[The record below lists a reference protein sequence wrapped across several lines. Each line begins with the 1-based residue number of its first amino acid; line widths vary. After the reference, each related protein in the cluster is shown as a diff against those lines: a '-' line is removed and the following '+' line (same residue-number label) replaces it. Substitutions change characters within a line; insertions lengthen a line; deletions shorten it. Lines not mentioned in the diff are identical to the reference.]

1 MKAKAGLVFLLASGA
16 ALVSAKPMPPFPVP
30 VIQGDGDTLSVQL
43 HGDEY
48 SHYAETSD
56 GYLLLK
62 GEDGYYYYAD
72 SSASI
77 SPFRARN
84 ADRRDS
90 ADKMFLNGLD
100 REKVKSLYIN
110 DKMEVRERKS
120 YGTPARKRGSA
131 LYKPSADTWTL
142 GEQTFLMILVNH
154 TGATWTHTREAYD
167 SLLNQTGYSRNN
179 HFGSVRDYYIRQSG
193 GLFQPTFKVIGPY
206 NVGMSVAG
214 NDVKVMQA
222 ALDSAVKAGDLTD
235 LSVYAKESDGH
246 VFVGLVLAGNTSQG
260 AGSGVIYMGWNDR
273 SRVGKTTVGRYV
285 YIPELGD
292 YNSTELDGM
301 GTFAHEFGHVLGLP
315 DLYQTNTSAGT
326 RRTPGNY
333 DVMDV
338 GCYNNWESNNV
349 YGTHVPNMS
358 SLERGWLGWLST
370 TQLSAVSGVY
380 SVPGYDSANFA
391 YEIPTADTDQWFA
404 LENRTQSGWDSSIPG
419 HGLLIWHIDYDQD
432 TWDKNGVNN
441 DVQYVDIEE
450 ADTTAEGYYTY
461 PGEKKVTS
469 FDGFYDWSG
478 TKAYGAISDIRESGG
493 YVCFSVGGAVISQCP
508 PAAASSIAAPQTA
521 VPKMRAS
528 VHGTELF
535 VQGASEVEIYSLNG
549 SLLLKKTVSPSGVS
563 VSLDGLNAK
572 LCIVKMTGGT
582 RVRTQ
587 RIVVY

>member
-246 VFVGLVLAGNTSQG
+246 VFVGLVLPVTL
-260 AGSGVIYMGWNDR
+260 R
-273 SRVGKTTVGRYV
+273 RGRA
-285 YIPELGD
+285 PA
-292 YNSTELDGM
+292 SFTW
-301 GTFAHEFGHVLGLP
+301 
-315 DLYQTNTSAGT
+315 AGT
-326 RRTPGNY
+326 TGPGSVKRRSGAMSIFPSSAITTARSLTAWALSPMNSVMFSVCPICIRRT
-333 DVMDV
+333 
-338 GCYNNWESNNV
+338 
-349 YGTHVPNMS
+349 HRR
-358 SLERGWLGWLST
+358 ER
-370 TQLSAVSGVY
+370 
-380 SVPGYDSANFA
+380 
-391 YEIPTADTDQWFA
+391 E
-404 LENRTQSGWDSSIPG
+404 
-419 HGLLIWHIDYDQD
+419 GLRGI
-432 TWDKNGVNN
+432 
-441 DVQYVDIEE
+441 
-450 ADTTAEGYYTY
+450 
-461 PGEKKVTS
+461 
-469 FDGFYDWSG
+469 
-478 TKAYGAISDIRESGG
+478 
-493 YVCFSVGGAVISQCP
+493 
-508 PAAASSIAAPQTA
+508 
-521 VPKMRAS
+521 
-528 VHGTELF
+528 
-535 VQGASEVEIYSLNG
+535 
-549 SLLLKKTVSPSGVS
+549 
-563 VSLDGLNAK
+563 
-572 LCIVKMTGGT
+572 MT
-582 RVRTQ
+582 
-587 RIVVY
+587 